1 MCDVK
6 LTTRTV
12 RVYLLD
18 DGRSGAQLAPVAI
31 APWEKGAIW
40 LRSLAETF
48 FPRPLLMAPYAAS
61 VYDTLLVHEMCHT
74 GGRMCC
80 SDVGTLEQG
89 TTQVSRFVGVL
100 W

>member
-18 DGRSGAQLAPVAI
+18 GGRSGAQLAPVAM

-48 FPRPLLMAPYAAS
+48 FPRPLLTAPYAAS
-61 VYDTLLVHEMCHT
+61 YMTHFSCTKCVILV
-74 GGRMCC
+74 
-80 SDVGTLEQG
+80 VGC
-89 TTQVSRFVGVL
+89 VVL
-100 W
+100 M